1 MKLSTNMF
9 IIIATNHAPLPF
21 IESYADQVHVHVNGL
36 LYSMYIKWIIELKV
50 QYI

>member
-9 IIIATNHAPLPF
+9 IIIATNHALLPF

-36 LYSMYIKWIIELKV
+36 LYSMYIK
-50 QYI
+50 